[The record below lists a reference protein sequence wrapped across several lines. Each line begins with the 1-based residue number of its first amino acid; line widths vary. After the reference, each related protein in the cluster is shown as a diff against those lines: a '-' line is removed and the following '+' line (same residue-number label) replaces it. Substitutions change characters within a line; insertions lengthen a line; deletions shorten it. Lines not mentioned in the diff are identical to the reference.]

1 MLLPNINRQRSG
13 MPLLGSASCS
23 AFDVSTRKVPSL
35 ALVPRGYLNHA
46 VRAKKKVAGSIKH
59 SKQQNQTSE
68 RPRDEPDGASPSPPH
83 PARRESIG
91 DTLKELDDQL
101 EPPQESKAG
110 NEEEG
115 GEVDDHEVAQSELR
129 LGERFL
135 NMMAL
140 MARLST
146 QSLGDNQVPT
156 LASPN
161 RPTGRSLPFNTDKPL
176 SSTPQRPLSAATTL
190 PPQQQS
196 PIKSPPT
203 SPIHAVRKIAKR
215 LPRALQGPL
224 TFDICML
231 LPTPLDE
238 RQSPLRS
245 PVQRKR
251 LRKRVR
257 RRLRRRSRRSWQ
269 ASHASWPPHA
279 SADYIVDHARQDIAG
294 INAARL
300 VQRLGVNTQA
310 LSRASSMPLPPLK
323 WNSSSILQ
331 PNATDEEDYQEAH
344 RSEDDEQ
351 EGDGDNLESDVDDE
365 DEDNALT
372 CNNNDLDSNEV
383 SWRAHDN
390 W

>member
-1 MLLPNINRQRSG
+1 
-13 MPLLGSASCS
+13 
-23 AFDVSTRKVPSL
+23 
-35 ALVPRGYLNHA
+35 
-46 VRAKKKVAGSIKH
+46 
-59 SKQQNQTSE
+59 
-68 RPRDEPDGASPSPPH
+68 
-83 PARRESIG
+83 
-91 DTLKELDDQL
+91 
-101 EPPQESKAG
+101 
-110 NEEEG
+110 
-115 GEVDDHEVAQSELR
+115 
-129 LGERFL
+129 
-135 NMMAL
+135 MMAL

-161 RPTGRSLPFNTDKPL
+161 RPTGSSLPFNTDKPL
-176 SSTPQRPLSAATTL
+176 SSTPQRTLSAATTL

-196 PIKSPPT
+196 PIKSSPT
-203 SPIHAVRKIAKR
+203 SPVHAVRKVAKR

-245 PVQRKR
+245 PVRRKR

-323 WNSSSILQ
+323 WNSSSSLQ
-331 PNATDEEDYQEAH
+331 PNGTDEEDYQEAH

-351 EGDGDNLESDVDDE
+351 ESDGDNLESDVDDE

-372 CNNNDLDSNEV
+372 CNNNDLDSNETPLSTGNTEATTTPSISEEQERV
-383 SWRAHDN
+383 ADTTSTRRRPLYHQPAWISPELHTWLVTSGLFATKPRHELLSTDL
-390 W
+390 